1 MRIAEL
7 ATAAALMAL
16 SLYFMAHAVALPIGW
31 DETSGP
37 GGGAFP
43 FWLSAG
49 MFGCAAVIFVR
60 TWRAA
65 PVREGRAPYF
75 IHPSARGQML
85 AAAGGLIATVA
96 LTMVAGVYVAIPLFM
111 VGYIRF
117 IGHARWLTALAIA
130 LGTVL
135 FMFFFFEVTL
145 KILLPK
151 GFTEPLFYPL
161 YALFF

>member
-16 SLYFMAHAVALPIGW
+16 SLYFMVHAAALPIGW
-31 DETSGP
+31 EQDSGP

-49 MFGCAAVIFVR
+49 MFVCAAITLLR
-60 TWRAA
+60 GWRASFA
-65 PVREGRAPYF
+65 RTGREPHF
-75 IHPSARGQML
+75 IDPAARGQML
-85 AAAGGLIATVA
+85 AAAGGLTATVA

-111 VGYIRF
+111 IAYIRF
-117 IGHARWLTALAIA
+117 VGQNSWTVALSLA

-135 FMFFFFEVTL
+135 FLFFFFEVTL

-151 GFTEPLFYPL
+151 GVTEPLFYPL
-161 YALFF
+161 YAIFF

>member
-16 SLYFMAHAVALPIGW
+16 SLYFMAYAAALPIGW
-31 DETSGP
+31 EETSGP

-49 MFGCAAVIFVR
+49 MFVCAALVFVR
-60 TWRAA
+60 KWRAA
-65 PVREGRAPYF
+65 PARSGREPHF
-75 IHPSARGQML
+75 IDPAARGQML
-85 AAAGGLIATVA
+85 AAAGGLTATVA

-111 VGYIRF
+111 IAYIRF
-117 IGHARWLTALAIA
+117 VGRNSWTVALSLAI
-130 LGTVL
+130 GTVL

-161 YALFF
+161 YAIFF

>member
-16 SLYFMAHAVALPIGW
+16 SLYFMAHAAALPIGW
-31 DETSGP
+31 DENSGL

-49 MFGCAAVIFVR
+49 MFVCAAVIFAR

-65 PVREGRAPYF
+65 PAREGRAPYF

-85 AAAGGLIATVA
+85 AAAGGLTATVA

-111 VGYIRF
+111 VAYIRF
-117 IGHARWLTALAIA
+117 IGRNSWTVALSLA

-135 FMFFFFEVTL
+135 FLFFFFEVTL

-151 GFTEPLFYPL
+151 GVTEPLFYPL
-161 YALFF
+161 YAIFF

>member
-16 SLYFMAHAVALPIGW
+16 SLYFMAYAAALPIGW
-31 DETSGP
+31 EETSGP

-49 MFGCAAVIFVR
+49 SG
-60 TWRAA
+60 
-65 PVREGRAPYF
+65 REPHF
-75 IHPSARGQML
+75 IDPAARGQML
-85 AAAGGLIATVA
+85 AAAGGLTATVA

-111 VGYIRF
+111 IAYIRF
-117 IGHARWLTALAIA
+117 VGRNSWTVALSLAI
-130 LGTVL
+130 GTVL

-161 YALFF
+161 YAIFF

>member
-16 SLYFMAHAVALPIGW
+16 SLFFMAHAAALPIGW
-31 DETSGP
+31 DEHAGP

-49 MFGCAAVIFVR
+49 MFACAAAIFMR

-65 PVREGRAPYF
+65 PAREGREPHF

-85 AAAGGLIATVA
+85 AAAGGLTATVA
-96 LTMVAGVYVAIPLFM
+96 LTMVVGVYVAIPLFM
-111 VGYIRF
+111 IGYIRF
-117 IGHARWLTALAIA
+117 IGHARWLTALSIA
-130 LGTVL
+130 LGAVL

-151 GFTEPLFYPL
+151 GVTEPLFYPL